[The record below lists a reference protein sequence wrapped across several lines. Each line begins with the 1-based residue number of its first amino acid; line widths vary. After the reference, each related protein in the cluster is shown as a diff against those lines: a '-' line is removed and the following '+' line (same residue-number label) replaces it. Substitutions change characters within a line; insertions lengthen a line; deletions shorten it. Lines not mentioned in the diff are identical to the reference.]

1 MTGAAV
7 LEEGLDRL
15 LQVLGREQLGRLGP
29 DRLVGGGDAA
39 FAEAAQDV
47 RSVSSALK
55 SSPVITNWRAR
66 PEPARSASRWV
77 SPIDGVSPTTFS
89 TRPNFAC
96 GEATIRS
103 QASAISKAAVR
114 VIAWAAKTIG
124 GGQSLEPIDR
134 PQQLIPKPAAL
145 GRGQPIEDVDVS
157 AGRGGPALGPDQ
169 DCVRRLGDEVLDRGL
184 EVVDHPPS
192 KRFSG
197 GLSRVRTVSPSSYS
211 TLTAFSP
218 AAIAAAY

>member
-1 MTGAAV
+1 MNPVTPYAPPSIDDEITFGKHR
-7 LEEGLDRL
+7 GTSYR
-15 LQVLGREQLGRLGP
+15 
-29 DRLVGGGDAA
+29 
-39 FAEAAQDV
+39 EAARKD
-47 RSVSSALK
+47 
-55 SSPVITNWRAR
+55 P
-66 PEPARSASRWV
+66 
-77 SPIDGVSPTTFS
+77 GY
-89 TRPNFAC
+89 
-96 GEATIRS
+96 
-103 QASAISKAAVR
+103 
-114 VIAWAAKTIG
+114 IAWAAKTIG

-169 DCVRRLGDEVLDRGL
+169 DCARRLGDEVLDRGL